1 MRLLSSPRTRLLS
14 SLGAQRVRRQLGV
27 KEPGGLTSL
36 RRTRQIASLPQQLFG
51 SLTLQE
57 AASSLTSSVVNSP
70 EGHPQ
75 FSFPLTNPHTQSL
88 CTARNSLCP
97 RAGSTRQICVAAHG
111 PRLLGCDSL
120 VEVIISNPLA
130 PGPGGGWA
138 GPAHPLSTLVPL
150 VEGSLSRQ
158 R

>member
-1 MRLLSSPRTRLLS
+1 MERPLATPRMCLLHSPGVS
-14 SLGAQRVRRQLGV
+14 RRLGV
-27 KEPGGLTSL
+27 EEPGGLTSL
-36 RRTRQIASLPQQLFG
+36 WRTMQIASLPQQKLFG

-57 AASSLTSSVVNSP
+57 AASSLTSSLVNSP

-75 FSFPLTNPHTQSL
+75 FSFPLANPHMQSL

-97 RAGSTRQICVAAHG
+97 RAGSTHQICVAAHR
-111 PRLLGCDSL
+111 PRLLSWEGL
-120 VEVIISNPLA
+120 GEFIISSPLP

-138 GPAHPLSTLVPL
+138 GPAHPLRTLVPL